1 MSFISARY
9 KAMLKKAQKQTS
21 QQQQQQAA
29 QTAQNTVSN
38 AISGMSASDTA
49 GLFTSKRGA
58 PATSSV
64 NPAGAIDEEQRG
76 GLFGNMRKQLFA
88 GGVSSGG
95 GVFSFGNRRQ
105 NKKGGLFNLFG

>member
-1 MSFISARY
+1 MSSRLSSLFKR
-9 KAMLKKAQKQTS
+9 MKQQQQQ

-38 AISGMSASDTA
+38 ATSGMSASDTA

-64 NPAGAIDEEQRG
+64 NPAGAMDEEQRG
-76 GLFGNMRKQLFA
+76 GLFGNLRKQLFA